1 MEIFAL
7 GLENLFVLTTA
18 AAAAI
23 FLKVEDSRTG
33 RMGGPVLWVPPS
45 CTCAREETHVVY

>member
-23 FLKVEDSRTG
+23 LHNAFGCVAEKTLGTEGSG
-33 RMGGPVLWVPPS
+33 L
-45 CTCAREETHVVY
+45 